1 MEFNFEHQPGMF
13 VYDRKLVTSGVPKVS
28 IITPFYN
35 GAKTIEQTFNCVVN
49 QTFPWFEWIIVND
62 GSTKKEDVKFL
73 EKLAER
79 DPRVRVVHK
88 ENGGISTARNYGV
101 RCAKTEYLLPLDCD
115 DLIEPTFVEYCWWML
130 EKNPKAAWAYTDS
143 VGFGDE
149 EYLWNQTF
157 NPELLK
163 KENHLTATAL
173 IRRDWYEKVG
183 GYAEIEK
190 HYNEDWFFWLQ
201 ILAQGGYPVQAQ
213 GGEYQFWYRRTNT
226 GVLSIVKGN
235 EEQAKKNRKMIE
247 NAAKDVI
254 DPHEPVIYPKVK
266 FNYTAPKF
274 TEWNKSIYKEHKKIH
289 LTIMAPWLEMG
300 GADKFNLDL
309 ITGLDKNK
317 YEISILTTVP
327 SSEPWCQSFRDQIPD
342 VFNLPNFVEYR
353 DFAEFVSYFLISRE
367 TDILM
372 VTNSYHGYYML
383 PWIRQHF
390 PKILIIDYVHMEEW
404 YWRNGGYS
412 RCTGAMDEIIEKTF
426 VCNNATCRVMQEK
439 FAIGEKKIDT
449 IHIGV
454 DTELFDEKRV
464 RAGITYKR
472 LDIEENRPIV
482 LFICRLHPQKR
493 PYLMLEIA
501 KRVRKEI
508 PNVAFVVVGDGQQ
521 EGDLKNAVVN
531 QNLEGT
537 VYFSG
542 ATKEP
547 RPYYKDA
554 KVTLICS
561 IKEGLALTA
570 YESLSM
576 GVPVVSADV
585 GGQSDLID
593 EEVGALIECEQE
605 EATDIHKKNF
615 TEHEIGEYAKALV
628 QILSDPE
635 LQKEMSERG
644 RKRIVERFSIACM
657 VSRFSNEFENLVK
670 DKELASRRV
679 KISAMLQEFPRLVGD
694 IFTMEMQ
701 EQVIEQG
708 FNPYIFTEANPWH
721 VNESVEMASIL
732 SRLNCQDTILAR
744 HEEVVNRH
752 EEVVNDDW
760 AWLKNLEKR
769 VSAIERKRLGY
780 KIRKLM
786 GLK

>member
-1 MEFNFEHQPGMF
+1 M
-13 VYDRKLVTSGVPKVS
+13 
-28 IITPFYN
+28 
-35 GAKTIEQTFNCVVN
+35 
-49 QTFPWFEWIIVND
+49 
-62 GSTKKEDVKFL
+62 
-73 EKLAER
+73 
-79 DPRVRVVHK
+79 
-88 ENGGISTARNYGV
+88 
-101 RCAKTEYLLPLDCD
+101 
-115 DLIEPTFVEYCWWML
+115 
-130 EKNPKAAWAYTDS
+130 
-143 VGFGDE
+143 
-149 EYLWNQTF
+149 
-157 NPELLK
+157 
-163 KENHLTATAL
+163 
-173 IRRDWYEKVG
+173 
-183 GYAEIEK
+183 
-190 HYNEDWFFWLQ
+190 
-201 ILAQGGYPVQAQ
+201 
-213 GGEYQFWYRRTNT
+213 
-226 GVLSIVKGN
+226 
-235 EEQAKKNRKMIE
+235 
-247 NAAKDVI
+247 
-254 DPHEPVIYPKVK
+254 
-266 FNYTAPKF
+266 
-274 TEWNKSIYKEHKKIH
+274 
-289 LTIMAPWLEMG
+289 
-300 GADKFNLDL
+300 
-309 ITGLDKNK
+309 
-317 YEISILTTVP
+317 
-327 SSEPWCQSFRDQIPD
+327 
-342 VFNLPNFVEYR
+342 
-353 DFAEFVSYFLISRE
+353 
-367 TDILM
+367 
-372 VTNSYHGYYML
+372 
-383 PWIRQHF
+383 
-390 PKILIIDYVHMEEW
+390 
-404 YWRNGGYS
+404 
-412 RCTGAMDEIIEKTF
+412 
-426 VCNNATCRVMQEK
+426 
-439 FAIGEKKIDT
+439 
-449 IHIGV
+449 
-454 DTELFDEKRV
+454 
-464 RAGITYKR
+464 
-472 LDIEENRPIV
+472 
-482 LFICRLHPQKR
+482 
-493 PYLMLEIA
+493 
-501 KRVRKEI
+501 
-508 PNVAFVVVGDGQQ
+508 
-521 EGDLKNAVVN
+521 N

-657 VSRFSNEFENLVK
+657 VSRFSNEFETLVK

-780 KIRKLM
+780 KIRKIM